1 MVLPVQGGPKSGKK
15 KKKGKGPP
23 GAGDVQVNLIVDPTM
38 FGGGGRNSREDES
51 EDELP
56 SDSEMGMP
64 GSYTSSS
71 RTQRGGGKRNRG
83 KRRRG
88 IFEGLALEANWK
100 RARKML
106 KWGMLVDLVGLVL
119 WGSEFVFVLLGKR
132 CPSGAFNG
140 W

>member
-1 MVLPVQGGPKSGKK
+1 MMVLPIQGAKGGKK

-23 GAGDVQVNLIVDPTM
+23 GPGDVQVNLIVDPTM
-38 FGGGGRNSREDES
+38 FGGGRSSREDDS
-51 EDELP
+51 EDEFP

-64 GSYTSSS
+64 GSFTNSS
-71 RTQRGGGKRNRG
+71 RTGGGGKRRKG
-83 KRRRG
+83 RRRRG
-88 IFEGLALEANWK
+88 VFEGLAMEANWK

-106 KWGMLVDLVGLVL
+106 KWGMLADLVWLVL

-132 CPSGAFNG
+132 CPSGAFDG